1 MDKSPTTK
9 IDLSKPRYGDETYGA
24 RFHHFLE
31 TTSPLNVF
39 ASNRRLA
46 EAATLV
52 KAHRY
57 KQQR

>member
-1 MDKSPTTK
+1 MDKSPTTN
-9 IDLSKPRYGDETYGA
+9 IDLSKPRYGDNTYGA

-46 EAATLV
+46 EAATMV
-52 KAHRY
+52 KAHR
-57 KQQR
+57 